1 MLAIKAR
8 YATMRSALS
17 SGPNPYN
24 FFSGVH
30 RIDQTVTQ
38 STSSPLAALGEF
50 GLISRIAAGVFTHES
65 VLTGIG
71 DDAAVTAPSAG
82 MQLLSSTD
90 MLLEDVHFR
99 RAWHDPC
106 RLGRK
111 ALAVSISDIAAMG
124 GIPRWSLLSL
134 AIPSGLP
141 LYFVDEF
148 MRGFLAMASE
158 YRVSL
163 IGGDTCSSRSG
174 LTISVT
180 VMGEQYPDR
189 IVRRSGA
196 LPGDDIWVTGTL
208 GDAALGLKLLE
219 KGGFG
224 SAQPPDSVQPQSP
237 GSAQVP
243 DSAQPTGSSLSGVEG
258 HNYLISRLLDP
269 TPHVSAALALTEA
282 GLVTSMIDVSDGV
295 LADYGHI
302 AEQSGVGGSISLDD
316 LPLSAA
322 FRSHSAHLSAI
333 PCQTALS
340 GGEDYGLCF
349 TAHRSMREK
358 VVDCMKKC
366 GIAAT
371 RIGIVSSSP
380 EVTVVNPDGTLFNSQ
395 TEGFNHFK

>member
-1 MLAIKAR
+1 MTHSSL
-8 YATMRSALS
+8 SA
-17 SGPNPYN
+17 
-24 FFSGVH
+24 
-30 RIDQTVTQ
+30 
-38 STSSPLAALGEF
+38 LAALGEF
-50 GLISRIAAGVFTHES
+50 GLISRIAAGVFTHGS
-65 VLTGIG
+65 VKTGIG
-71 DDAAVTAPSAG
+71 DDAAVTALSAG

-99 RAWHDPC
+99 RVWHDPL

-111 ALAVSISDIAAMG
+111 SLAVSISDIAAMG
-124 GIPRWSLLSL
+124 GIPRWALLSL
-134 AIPSGLP
+134 AIPSDLP
-141 LYFVDEF
+141 LCFVDEF
-148 MRGFLAMASE
+148 MHGFLAMASE
-158 YRVSL
+158 NWVAL
-163 IGGDTCSSRSG
+163 IGGDTCLSRSG

-196 LPGDDIWVTGTL
+196 RPDDDIWVTGTL

-219 KGGFG
+219 SGFG
-224 SAQPPDSVQPQSP
+224 SAQLPN
-237 GSAQVP
+237 
-243 DSAQPTGSSLSGVEG
+243 SAQPTGGSLSGVEG
-258 HNYLISRLLDP
+258 DSYLISRLLDP
-269 TPHVSAALALTEA
+269 TPQVSAALALTEA

-322 FRSHSAHLSAI
+322 FRSHSTHLTAI

-340 GGEDYGLCF
+340 GGEDYELCF